1 MSFTTEFLNTIE
13 TQLSTAVVCDILD
26 EMGLRHQAMSGN
38 LFPLVDEHKLVGV
51 ARTILAY
58 DVFEVPEDAYATEIE
73 AVDSGREG
81 DVFVCVN
88 TSCNNGF
95 WGELMATVSIAKGVR
110 GVLVDG
116 AVRDIAQMRA
126 MGETF
131 KVFAKGRNPNDSNG
145 RALVA
150 DYDCPILCDGVVVNS
165 GDLIFADIDGI
176 AVVPQDVAKEV
187 FEKALEKVKK
197 EDVVRAEL
205 AAGRSLKDAFAEHQV
220 L

>member
-1 MSFTTEFLNTIE
+1 MVLNNEFFAKVEKELNT
-13 TQLSTAVVCDILD
+13 AVICDILD
-26 EMGLRHQAMSGN
+26 ELGYRNQAMRGN
-38 LFPLVDEHKLVGV
+38 LFPLLDDQKLAGV

-197 EDVVRAEL
+197 EDIVRAEL

>member
-1 MSFTTEFLNTIE
+1 MRYTTTFLNTME
-13 TQLSTAVVCDILD
+13 ASLSTAVICDILD
-26 EMGLRHQAMSGN
+26 SMGRRNQAMDGS
-38 LFPLVDEHKLVGV
+38 LFPLVEDHKLIGI

-58 DVFEVPEDAYATEIE
+58 DVFAIPEAAYATELE

-88 TSCNNGF
+88 SSCNNGF
-95 WGELMATVSIAKGVR
+95 WGELMATASVAKGVR
-110 GVLVDG
+110 GVIVDG
-116 AVRDIAQMRA
+116 AVRDIAQLRDF
-126 MGETF
+126 GEQF
-131 KVFAKGRNPNDSNG
+131 KVFAKARNPNDSNG

-176 AVVPQDVAKEV
+176 VVIPSDIADEV
-187 FEKALEKVKK
+187 FERALEKASK
-197 EDVVRAEL
+197 ENVVRAEL
-205 AAGRSLKDAFAEHQV
+205 AAGRSLTEVFARHQI